1 MSRSTSNKRQS
12 AGPGPGR
19 TAPPARRGNGS
30 IRSGTLLLLVL
41 VVIATALLSVISAAQ
56 FVIHP
61 AADVRAG
68 PMYVT
73 LALTTGAAM
82 LMAIMALNASF
93 LPIMS
98 AQRAA
103 NVHLV
108 MWSMGL
114 TGVVTGILTVGSA
127 AGPVVTR
134 LVLGGLAFVFITT
147 QNSRLARAR
156 ARARAGLP
164 ATPAGGAPGGRSPA
178 PARPAPAHAS
188 SRQRRGGRKR

>member
-1 MSRSTSNKRQS
+1 MSRDTSSKRQS
-12 AGPGPGR
+12 AGPGSGR
-19 TAPPARRGNGS
+19 TAPPPRRENGS
-30 IRSGTLLLLVL
+30 IRAGTLLLLVI
-41 VVIATALLSVISAAQ
+41 VVVATALLSVVSAAQ
-56 FVIHP
+56 FVAHP
-61 AADVRAG
+61 AAGVRAG

-82 LMAIMALNASF
+82 LMAVMALNASF

-98 AQRAA
+98 PQRAA

-114 TGVVTGILTVGSA
+114 TGVVTGILTVGGA
-127 AGPVVTR
+127 AGSAVTR

-156 ARARAGLP
+156 ARAQAGLP
-164 ATPAGGAPGGRSPA
+164 AAPGGGAPA
-178 PARPAPAHAS
+178 PARQAPAHAG